1 MSLSLAKLPD
11 PFETIE
17 QLRRE
22 NAELQRQ
29 LAESESAVQA
39 ERQQRLG
46 LEKGA
51 VELRSVLAPLYR
63 ALRHI
68 HGELDAMGVGEGVN
82 GSAAPGAAKSPVWEQ
97 WKQKLGRDGMAA
109 KAIDILLLHGELNR
123 TQLRIQLACAT
134 RTVADVVYKLN
145 QAGLI
150 NKNGNKIALK
160 VR

>member
-17 QLRRE
+17 QLRQE

-29 LAESESAVQA
+29 LAESENALQA
-39 ERQQRLG
+39 ERRQRLG

-68 HGELDAMGVGEGVN
+68 HGELDAMGVGEEAGT
-82 GSAAPGAAKSPVWEQ
+82 GAASGAKSPVWEQ

-150 NKNGNKIALK
+150 DKNGNKIALK